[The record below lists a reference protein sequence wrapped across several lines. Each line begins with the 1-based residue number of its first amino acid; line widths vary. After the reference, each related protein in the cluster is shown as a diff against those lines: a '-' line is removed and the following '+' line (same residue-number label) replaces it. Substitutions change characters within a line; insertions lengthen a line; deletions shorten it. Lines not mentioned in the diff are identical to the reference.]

1 MILRSAASGQLD
13 KVAQG
18 HGTDLKIVYCR
29 CMKNETETM
38 TEPKCIA
45 VIGGDY
51 LDGHYE
57 GECFDSLR
65 LFDCQ
70 STADAYK
77 EEIKDEFEYVL
88 MKVITISQYSAM
100 MGGTIG

>member
-1 MILRSAASGQLD
+1 MNSS
-13 KVAQG
+13 V
-18 HGTDLKIVYCR
+18 TDTNS
-29 CMKNETETM
+29 MNNETETM

-45 VIGGDY
+45 VIGGHY

-57 GECFDSLR
+57 GEFFDSLR

-77 EEIKDEFEYVL
+77 EEIKDDFEYVL
-88 MKVITISQYSAM
+88 MKVLPISQYSTM